1 MNILLADDHR
11 VLRTG
16 LTLLLKTQPD
26 CDVVGEASNGEEV
39 LALLEKTAT
48 DIVLLDLSMPVM
60 NGLECLE
67 EIRRRQ
73 YPVKVL
79 VLTMYSEDQYITE
92 VMERGADGY
101 LCKDTLDAELFK
113 ALRTVAKGQKYL
125 GERGACASLAQSSC
139 PRRAEKSHLVDAGKR
154 SPPCPRS
161 WVLVVRYGIAIAS
174 FY

>member
-1 MNILLADDHR
+1 
-11 VLRTG
+11 
-16 LTLLLKTQPD
+16 
-26 CDVVGEASNGEEV
+26 
-39 LALLEKTAT
+39 
-48 DIVLLDLSMPVM
+48 M

-125 GERGACASLAQSSC
+125 GERGAQALLNQVAQGGQKRATLSTREKEVLRALVHGYSLSDTALQLHLSIKTVSTYKTRLMQNWNANQS
-139 PRRAEKSHLVDAGKR
+139 
-154 SPPCPRS
+154 
-161 WVLVVRYGIAIAS
+161 GISGLCLETSFDVNRMPATAIHARGCLKAFPQGRLYS
-174 FY
+174 IL